1 MHCTEAVAESMVRA
15 YSETKISLDDFLEL
29 LTPRQTE
36 LKVAPSLVFLAGLVV
51 HDDETKAK
59 KRFTTRQQALF
70 SKLQQI
76 YNDSN
81 ASDTA
86 HRCPFT
92 LSPALLP
99 SPMARLE
106 IQARVVEFEKEL
118 TKESNAVFQTLFQD
132 ENVMKTNGNKKRGGG
147 MKKKKSK
154 AVLKEKTTTEEASM
168 DDGHDDDDSNK
179 VGTKGMNAALSYVGG
194 SRNEANDFST
204 LDSEDDDSF
213 LNEEDFLVA
222 ALSSDVSLPTSL
234 SRQQETD
241 DATTVLLTPIQVAA
255 TNANDITQDKDSSWK
270 QVKSKRKV
278 RKAETKLSEE
288 HETTMTRRQD
298 ENDASL
304 QENEATA
311 LSDLNANESQHD
323 NEEEAGNQHFDSV
336 SESSLLTEKA
346 VVPTETIASAQLHTE
361 RQSPISSNETQVQSI
376 ATNTDTMAT
385 TSTRSIPTHF
395 EQDFLQTTIQS
406 LQQQVQQLQAQLAQ
420 HELLL
425 TQERQAH
432 SKVLQQH
439 EERMQALQLKCY
451 ISETRGRAF
460 EEALEQHNA
469 AVANTVTPRKFSN
482 ETDAPF
488 DVSTGD
494 RTTAATITT
503 NKPLYSR
510 ATSQNLNHT
519 NN

>member
-1 MHCTEAVAESMVRA
+1 
-15 YSETKISLDDFLEL
+15 
-29 LTPRQTE
+29 
-36 LKVAPSLVFLAGLVV
+36 V

-86 HRCPFT
+86 RYFT

-99 SPMARLE
+99 SPKARLE

-118 TKESNAVFQTLFQD
+118 TKESNAVFETLFQD
-132 ENVMKTNGNKKRGGG
+132 ENVKKRNGNNKRGGG

-154 AVLKEKTTTEEASM
+154 AVKEKTTTEEEASM
-168 DDGHDDDDSNK
+168 DDDDDDDSNK
-179 VGTKGMNAALSYVGG
+179 VGTKGTNASTSYPGG
-194 SRNEANDFST
+194 SRNDANDFST
-204 LDSEDDDSF
+204 VDSEDDDSF
-213 LNEEDFLVA
+213 FNEEDFLVA

-255 TNANDITQDKDSSWK
+255 TNVTQDKDSSWK
-270 QVKSKRKV
+270 QVKSKRAV
-278 RKAETKLSEE
+278 RTTETKMSEE
-288 HETTMTRRQD
+288 NETRARQ
-298 ENDASL
+298 EEQNASGGKLQQNETKAVSGSDAKK
-304 QENEATA
+304 
-311 LSDLNANESQHD
+311 SQHD
-323 NEEEAGNQHFDSV
+323 NEEEAGNPDFDRV
-336 SESSLLTEKA
+336 SESWSTERKA
-346 VVPTETIASAQLHTE
+346 VPTETMRAQHTE
-361 RQSPISSNETQVQSI
+361 RPPTSSNENHFKSI
-376 ATNTDTMAT
+376 ATNTDTIAT
-385 TSTRSIPTHF
+385 MTRSNPTHF

-469 AVANTVTPRKFSN
+469 AVANNVALMTPRKFTTTRRINAN
-482 ETDAPF
+482 ETDAPS
-488 DVSTGD
+488 DVSTD
-494 RTTAATITT
+494 ATS
-503 NKPLYSR
+503 NQPLYSR